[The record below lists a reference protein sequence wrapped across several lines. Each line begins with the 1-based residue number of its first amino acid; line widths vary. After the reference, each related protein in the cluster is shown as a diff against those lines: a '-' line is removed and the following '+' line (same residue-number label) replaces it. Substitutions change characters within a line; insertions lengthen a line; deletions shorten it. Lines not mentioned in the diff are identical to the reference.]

1 MRRVAHLILTGAAAL
16 LVDPTIAYCPASVMA
31 SCGRG
36 AFVAASRHGTNTNGE
51 RGPGSTSSYLGP
63 GRCGQP
69 CTTGLGGVGGGWRR
83 SGAMSMLSSQGVEAG
98 PRKCKVYDVRGEL
111 VPYTEALAWQKSLQ
125 SDRIKFKQAKQKGE
139 EGGVGD
145 KDTDALVLV
154 EHPTVY
160 TLGSSSEMSHILFP
174 LDEASIA
181 KVGDVVSVEGQDGGF
196 DVHRVQ
202 RGGKITYH
210 CPGQLVG
217 YPILDLA
224 RHQQD
229 IGWYLREIEG
239 VVIDALASFGV
250 EATTVSTSNQPIQRI
265 HVNSSPF

>member
-1 MRRVAHLILTGAAAL
+1 M
-16 LVDPTIAYCPASVMA
+16 
-31 SCGRG
+31 
-36 AFVAASRHGTNTNGE
+36 E
-51 RGPGSTSSYLGP
+51 
-63 GRCGQP
+63 
-69 CTTGLGGVGGGWRR
+69 
-83 SGAMSMLSSQGVEAG
+83 MSSSQGGEAG

-125 SDRIKFKQAKQKGE
+125 SDRIKFKQAKQKGGD
-139 EGGVGD
+139 GGVGEQ
-145 KDTDALVLV
+145 DTDALVLV

-224 RHQQD
+224 CHQQD
-229 IGWYLREIEG
+229 IGWYLREVEG

-250 EATTVSTSNQPIQRI
+250 EATTVSTAKQRI
-265 HVNSSPF
+265 RNIYVNSCL